1 MKTPTRPIFGPAAL
15 EIGLLFCAMISA
27 GAEEKK
33 NPYPAMAPLAQYM
46 MATPAEEI
54 ALARTAAPPSIAGD
68 ADVMVLGNHGYETA
82 VKGKNGFVCIVE
94 RGWAANFEDTV
105 FWNPTM

>member
-1 MKTPTRPIFGPAAL
+1 MLLTSLPEGGKPVYHFLSTRRKTMRTSTQRTFEPAAL
-15 EIGLLFCAMISA
+15 GIGLLICAMASA
-27 GAEEKK
+27 GAEDKK

-68 ADVMVLGNHGYETA
+68 AGVMVLGNHG
-82 VKGKNGFVCIVE
+82 
-94 RGWAANFEDTV
+94 
-105 FWNPTM
+105 